1 MRRIRARLM
10 AADNENGVTLVELI
24 VAMIITGFV
33 LAMAASFFIE
43 TTKITTASVQTGNSS
58 SIASNAIYE
67 ISNVVHQAA
76 TIPVSGAAP
85 LNAVNTASTN
95 KLVIYSYVDVS
106 TSTNP
111 TPVRVT
117 FDATSPAGSPNLVE
131 TRCVATASGAFWVFS
146 SCSSTSTRIV
156 GGAIVAP
163 TGGSPQKNLFD
174 YLDSSGNSIP
184 MVSGSV
190 PSLSLASIASIQVS
204 VKVLA
209 AGSQTAPVY
218 LTSNVG
224 MPNLGLQIA
233 TP

>member
-1 MRRIRARLM
+1 MRGIRARLR
-10 AADNENGVTLVELI
+10 AADNEDGVTLVELI
-24 VAMIITGFV
+24 IAMIITGFI
-33 LAMAASFFIE
+33 LALTASFFIQ
-43 TTKITTASVQTGNSS
+43 TTKVTTSSVQTGNSS
-58 SIASNAIYE
+58 AIATNVMYE
-67 ISNVVHQAA
+67 ISNVVHQAS
-76 TIPVSGAAP
+76 TIPVSGGSP
-85 LNAVNTASTN
+85 LLAVNTASTN

-111 TPVRVT
+111 TPTRVT
-117 FDATSPAGSPNLVE
+117 FDGTGTNLVE

-146 SCSSTSTRIV
+146 SCASTLTRTV

-163 TGGSPQKNLFD
+163 TASQNSLFT
-174 YLDSSGNSIP
+174 YLDSGGNQIA

-190 PSLSLASIASIQVS
+190 PTASLGSIASIQVS
-204 VKVLA
+204 VNIQA
-209 AGSQTAPVY
+209 AGSKTDPVY